1 MVQIIPAILSTT
13 EEDFARDIS
22 RYKNAQSF
30 KEGWI
35 HIDFMDN
42 IFVPNQSIKSSIV
55 AKYPINLQKEAHLM
69 VSHPL
74 EWIDDLIRSGFEK
87 IIFHIEAADDTN
99 NVIEYIKSKGLEVG
113 LAINNETDI
122 EKLQPF
128 IDKINLVLVMTIVPG
143 FQGHPFIP
151 EALLKVRKM
160 KSMNWPV
167 RIGVDGAVK
176 DTDTKDIVASGV
188 DFMIVGSYLLDGDI
202 DKNLENL
209 WEALRQAQG
218 K

>member
-1 MVQIIPAILSTT
+1 
-13 EEDFARDIS
+13 
-22 RYKNAQSF
+22 
-30 KEGWI
+30 
-35 HIDFMDN
+35 
-42 IFVPNQSIKSSIV
+42 
-55 AKYPINLQKEAHLM
+55 M

-74 EWIDDLIRSGFEK
+74 EWIDDLIRSGFER
-87 IIFHIEAADDTN
+87 IIFHIEAADDRE

-128 IDKINLVLVMTIVPG
+128 IDKINVVLVMTIVPG

-151 EALLKVRKM
+151 EALVKVRNM

-176 DTDTKDIVASGV
+176 DTDAKDIVASGV

-202 DKNLENL
+202 DENLENL